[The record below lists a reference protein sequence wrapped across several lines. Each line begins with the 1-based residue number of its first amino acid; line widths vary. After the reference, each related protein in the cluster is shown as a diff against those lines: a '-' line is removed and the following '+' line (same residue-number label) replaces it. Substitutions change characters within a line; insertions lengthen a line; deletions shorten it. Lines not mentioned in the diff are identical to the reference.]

1 MDFHLAVLARNGQG
15 EQQRRAQSAL
25 SLWEGEGMSKADS
38 VTYGGWCS
46 DFEPAELFI
55 VQQLGDSRMGSAQR
69 AIRITTDADFTE
81 PHGERIVHQQASEQG
96 VPLLQEEFN
105 RLGCLYD
112 SNDPG

>member
-1 MDFHLAVLARNGQG
+1 MDSRRAVLARNGQG
-15 EQQRRAQSAL
+15 EQQGGAQSAL
-25 SLWEGEGMSKADS
+25 SLREGEGLNKAGS
-38 VTYGGWCS
+38 VAYGGCGS

-69 AIRITTDADFTE
+69 AIRITTDTDFTE
-81 PHGERIVHQQASEQG
+81 LHGERIVHQQASEQG